1 MVSCCMHDVNRRDGS
16 ADCYMQ
22 VYIVLSILEIIH
34 TKENNLVLSYT
45 AVTKITMYKILFIT
59 ICSYCN

>member
-22 VYIVLSILEIIH
+22 VYIVLSILVR
-34 TKENNLVLSYT
+34 NNPHQREYSCSELSRC
-45 AVTKITMYKILFIT
+45 YKNNYVQDPFHYNSLIL
-59 ICSYCN
+59 